1 MSDSAPPVVYCR
13 CAFANI
19 LPPEVKDGVLKNLCE
34 SSTPVQAV
42 PDLCEMSAR
51 RDPRLQELAE
61 LARQGPV
68 RIAACYP
75 RAVRWLF
82 HAAGAPLPEEGV
94 EIVNLREEPVA
105 QATQT
110 LRSPSNHGQ

>member
-1 MSDSAPPVVYCR
+1 MSNRSSPVIYCR
-13 CAFANI
+13 CAFANT
-19 LPPEVKDGVLKNLCE
+19 LPAEVKDGVLKNLCE
-34 SSTPVQAV
+34 GSTPVQAV

-51 RDPRLQELAE
+51 RDPRLKELAE

-68 RIAACYP
+68 RIAAYYP

-94 EIVNLREEPVA
+94 EVVNLREESVE
-105 QATQT
+105 QATQALT
-110 LRSPSNHGQ
+110 SPSNHGQ